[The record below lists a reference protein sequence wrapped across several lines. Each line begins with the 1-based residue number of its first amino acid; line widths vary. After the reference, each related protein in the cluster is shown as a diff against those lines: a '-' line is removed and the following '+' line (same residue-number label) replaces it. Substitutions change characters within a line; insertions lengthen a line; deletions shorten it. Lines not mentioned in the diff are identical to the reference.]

1 MSYILLD
8 SEVKVL
14 DLQKYGMNK
23 NIKYLAVSLVRM
35 ITPFL
40 WHFSPKVR
48 LMSLI
53 ISLRTILGGLM
64 VCRKKTC
71 QVVSIINSK
80 VTSLFASKKK

>member
-40 WHFSPKVR
+40 
-48 LMSLI
+48 
-53 ISLRTILGGLM
+53 
-64 VCRKKTC
+64 
-71 QVVSIINSK
+71 
-80 VTSLFASKKK
+80 